1 MTLSYRISP
10 LQYQTDDQFER
21 LLDLLKAHRLV
32 VDEVAL
38 FTSFTHHMYIPL
50 EVFAKRCELMGRR
63 LEQLRGAGFAS
74 VGINMLCTIGHI
86 DEAWDIWPPL
96 PFDCM
101 VGHDG
106 AKSKACACPTS
117 KEFADYT
124 RAAYR
129 LVAQAKPDFVWV
141 DDDLRMHG
149 HTIEWGCFCER
160 CVKLFAAKHRGAP
173 GTRKEL
179 VRRLDSPSG
188 GELREAWVQ
197 NNNTV
202 IANLLADIRKTTR
215 RVSPKIATGLMTYGP
230 SWGGY
235 SGIEFDRWLKSL
247 GARKAR
253 PGGGFYADHAPGE
266 MIYKAFDTARQID
279 LYHGQATD
287 VQYEL
292 ENFIYHKLD
301 KAVQTVI
308 NECWLALAAG
318 CNGIAFNALNDMVQ
332 SMDDYRDLMKGI
344 ERERPLWDRYIAV
357 AAGLPMAGTWSAWD
371 RRTTAKRPV
380 NGDWF
385 KQGGEY
391 DFNRAIGL
399 ATLGLP
405 LTTSPQGACAT
416 ILTGKLAEVFSDRQL
431 KKMLAGG
438 AMIDGP
444 TLAVLHARG
453 LGHLAGVKLGT
464 TYDNGVWETL
474 APHPINGV
482 FAGDCR
488 DVRTSFG
495 RELSYEL
502 VPMGTVAQPPS
513 AVQELARLTGYDGRD
528 LGLGAAAFE
537 NELGGRVI
545 TLGYGPWGRCANTAK
560 RSQWMAMADWVSRG
574 RSPLRIDKTLRVLP
588 MVRMSPD
595 RKRLAVVLLN
605 ARLDPT
611 GQFDLRLRTAANK
624 VSLITADGL
633 KPLAVRKEG
642 DERIVTIKNIPPWQT
657 AVVVG

>member
-1 MTLSYRISP
+1 MTLSYRIST
-10 LQYQTDDQFER
+10 LQYQADDQFER
-21 LLDLLKAHRLV
+21 LMDLLKAHRPV

-50 EVFAKRCELMGRR
+50 EVFARRCDLMARR
-63 LEQLRGAGFAS
+63 LGQLRDARFKS
-74 VGINMLCTIGHI
+74 VGINMLCTIGHL

-96 PFDCM
+96 PFDRM

-106 AKSKACACPTS
+106 GTTKSCACPTS
-117 KEFADYT
+117 KEFVEYT
-124 RAAYR
+124 RQAYR
-129 LVAQAKPDFVWV
+129 LVGQAKPDFVWV
-141 DDDLRMHG
+141 DDDLRMHH
-149 HTIEWGCFCER
+149 HTILWGCFCER

-173 GTRKEL
+173 TSRKEL

-188 GELREAWVQ
+188 AALREAWVQ
-197 NNNTV
+197 NNNLV
-202 IANLLADIRKTTR
+202 IANLLADIRKTTH

-253 PGGGFYADHAPGE
+253 PGGGFYADHAPSD
-266 MIYKAFDTARQID
+266 MIYKAFETARQID

-292 ENFIYHKLD
+292 ENFVYHKLD
-301 KAVQTVI
+301 KSVQSVI
-308 NECWLALAAG
+308 NECWLSLAAG

-344 ERERPLWDRYIAV
+344 EQARPLWDRYIA
-357 AAGLPMAGTWSAWD
+357 AAVGLPMVGIWPAWD
-371 RRTTAKRPV
+371 RRMVAKRSV

-385 KQGGEY
+385 APGGEY

-399 ATLGLP
+399 AGLGLP

-416 ILTGKLAEVFSDRQL
+416 ILTGKLAEIFSDRQL
-431 KKMLAGG
+431 KDMLTGG
-438 AMIDGP
+438 VMIDGP
-444 TLAVLHARG
+444 TLQILHARG
-453 LGHLAGVKLGT
+453 LGHLAGVKVGT

-474 APHPINGV
+474 APHPINGA

-495 RELSYEL
+495 GELSYEL
-502 VPMGTVAQPPS
+502 VPMDSGVE
-513 AVQELARLTGYDGRD
+513 VLARLTGYDGRD
-528 LGLGAAAFE
+528 MGPGACAFE

-545 TLGYGPWGRCANTAK
+545 TLGYGPWSRCANTAK
-560 RSQWMAMADWVSRG
+560 RSQLMAMADWVSRG

-611 GQFDLRLRTAANK
+611 GPFDLRLRAAANK

-657 AVVVG
+657 AVVVSK